1 MAGVLRIASIGWP
14 VSLQQSFASLALMIA
29 YAIVAQLGS
38 TGAAVI
44 NVLLNLTMVTV
55 QTAIGFGVAAA
66 TLVGQSLGRGDDPE
80 ARAWGWR
87 AVRIGLLLTAPLGLA
102 AAAAP
107 EPLLRLFL
115 HDPATLGQAIWP
127 ARLVGVNVVAD
138 TVIWVLCYGLRGA
151 GATKLAA
158 GVPFVRLW
166 LIQLPLM
173 WWIGLGFA
181 PGRGW
186 RGGGAGRP
194 VVRRG
199 RRVGAGLGGRVV
211 GPGQR
216 APTRRSHD
224 AGRRLPDR
232 HPGRRGGGQVD
243 PGAAA
248 RRGARPA
255 GDPPRPAGVSAQVG
269 REIRREPWASVWR
282 RSSASAGWSMGP
294 TPRPAN

>member
-1 MAGVLRIASIGWP
+1 
-14 VSLQQSFASLALMIA
+14 MIA
-29 YAIVAQLGS
+29 YAIVAQLRLDRRG
-38 TGAAVI
+38 GDQRAA
-44 NVLLNLTMVTV
+44 NLTMVTV

-66 TLVGQSLGRGDDPE
+66 TLVGQSLGRGDDPG

-115 HDPATLGQAIWP
+115 HDPATVGQAIWP

-173 WWIGLGFA
+173 WWIGLGLRQGVVGVVAVQAALSFVEA
-181 PGRGW
+181 AALALVWAGGCWIPANARRPGVPTTLGGVFRIAILG
-186 RGGGAGRP
+186 GGGAGKSTLARQLGAALDLP
-194 VVRRG
+194 VIHLDRLVF
-199 RRVGAGLGGRVV
+199 
-211 GPGQR
+211 GPGWSR
-216 APTRRSHD
+216 NP
-224 AGRRLPDR
+224 
-232 HPGRRGGGQVD
+232 
-243 PGAAA
+243 
-248 RRGARPA
+248 
-255 GDPPRPAGVSAQVG
+255 
-269 REIRREPWASVWR
+269 REPWASVWR

-294 TPRPAN
+294 TPRPAD